1 MFVRILSGVLLFPIL
16 FFLVFKG
23 GIFLKLGTIFVS
35 LVGMYEFYRA
45 ICKKIMPI
53 HYLGF
58 IIATIYLL
66 LLDTPFFAISDL
78 IFGSFLLLTLIC
90 MVINYKKVSIY
101 DVALTFFGVCY
112 IPLMFSTVYLIR
124 EFDYGGI
131 TVWIPFICAWACDT
145 GAYFTGVAIGK
156 HKLTPELSPKK
167 TIEGAIGGV
176 LSSVIFCGIYGFIIY
191 NDNLEIGHLFDSKIS
206 TIVSFSIIGFI
217 GSIFA
222 QFGDLTASSIKRRFN
237 IKDYGNLIPG
247 HGGILDR
254 FDSIIFTAGISY
266 IILKIIEIYYLL

>member
-23 GIFLKLGTIFVS
+23 GILLKLGTIFVS
-35 LVGMYEFYRA
+35 LVGMYEFYKA

-58 IIATIYLL
+58 ILATVYLL
-66 LLDTPFFAISDL
+66 VLDTPLFDISDL
-78 IFGSFLLLTLIC
+78 IFGTFLLLSLVF
-90 MVINYKKVSIY
+90 MVINHKKVSIY

-112 IPLMFSTVYLIR
+112 IALMFSTVYLIR
-124 EFDYGGI
+124 SFKHGKI

-167 TIEGAIGGV
+167 TIEGAVGGV
-176 LSSVIFCGIYGFIIY
+176 LFSVILCGIYGFIISKFNPY
-191 NDNLEIGHLFDSKIS
+191 IGHLFKNKMA
-206 TIVSFSIIGFI
+206 IVFLFSIIGFI

-222 QFGDLTASSIKRRFN
+222 QFGDLTASSIKRRFD
-237 IKDYGNLIPG
+237 IKDYGKLIPG

-254 FDSIIFTAGISY
+254 FDSIIFTAGATY
-266 IILKIIEIYYLL
+266 IILKIIEIYQFL

>member
-1 MFVRILSGVLLFPIL
+1 
-16 FFLVFKG
+16 
-23 GIFLKLGTIFVS
+23 
-35 LVGMYEFYRA
+35 
-45 ICKKIMPI
+45 
-53 HYLGF
+53 YLGF
-58 IIATIYLL
+58 IIATVYLL
-66 LLDTPFFAISDL
+66 VLDTPLFAISDL
-78 IFGSFLLLTLIC
+78 IFGVFLLLSLIF
-90 MVINYKKVSIY
+90 MVINHKKVSIY

-124 EFDYGGI
+124 AFDNGHI
-131 TVWIPFICAWACDT
+131 TVWIPLICAWACDT

-176 LSSVIFCGIYGFIIY
+176 LFSVIFCGIYGFIMSKESLY
-191 NDNLEIGHLFDSKIS
+191 IGNLFDNKIA
-206 TIVSFSIIGFI
+206 IVVSFSIIGFI

-237 IKDYGNLIPG
+237 IKDYGKLIPG

-254 FDSIIFTAGISY
+254 FDSIIFTAGASY
-266 IILKIIEIYYLL
+266 IMLKIIQIYQFL